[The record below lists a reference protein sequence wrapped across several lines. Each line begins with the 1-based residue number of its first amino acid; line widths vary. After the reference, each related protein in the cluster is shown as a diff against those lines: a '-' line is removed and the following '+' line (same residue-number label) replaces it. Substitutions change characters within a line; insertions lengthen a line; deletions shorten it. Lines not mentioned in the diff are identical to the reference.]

1 MKLHKPGKP
10 NYELTYMHFKSVS
23 DWGRERAEN
32 FTSKETYVSA
42 MTVVDVSRFIVDWQ
56 ITHSFPSFCS
66 YWQKFDKIN
75 SGGSTANEILKPMS
89 AKKIWSWR

>member
-1 MKLHKPGKP
+1 
-10 NYELTYMHFKSVS
+10 
-23 DWGRERAEN
+23 
-32 FTSKETYVSA
+32 
-42 MTVVDVSRFIVDWQ
+42 MTVVDVSRLIVDWQ